1 MNIRKQVKKLGVLTA
16 IGAATV
22 MSSTA
27 VNAAVLTF
35 AEGDQV
41 IDSAVTSN
49 FSLTLVADGLIA
61 DSFGGGLLLTFNQ
74 SVVNITGS
82 TIDSYWNIVN
92 TNGPADNANGTFEF
106 RIGSFFSGP
115 ANTVSQNILTLDFS
129 VVGDGAFDFGFQ
141 SLGAVGDWA
150 YTPPLVPVGEG
161 DKTYC
166 LTTDFSAP
174 TTCIDSIAD
183 STGREL
189 LTLSSTNVT
198 VASTVVPVPAAVWL
212 FGSGL
217 IGLVGISRRK
227 AA

>member
-1 MNIRKQVKKLGVLTA
+1 
-16 IGAATV
+16 

-41 IDSAVTSN
+41 IDSAVTTN
-49 FSLTLVADGLIA
+49 FSLTLVANGLIA
-61 DSFGGGLLLTFNQ
+61 DSFGGGLLLTFDE

-82 TIDSYWNIVN
+82 TVDSHWNIVN
-92 TNGPADNANGTFEF
+92 TNGPANNAAGTFEF
-106 RIGSFFSGP
+106 RLGSFFTGP
-115 ANTVSQNILTLDFS
+115 ANTTSQNILTLDFS
-129 VVGDGAFDFGFQ
+129 VVGDGAFDFGFL

-150 YTPPLVPVGEG
+150 YTPALATVGEG

-166 LTTDFSAP
+166 LTTDVAHP
-174 TTCIDSIAD
+174 ATCIDSIAA
-183 STGREL
+183 SAGREL
-189 LTLSSTNVT
+189 LTLSSTNIS
-198 VASTVVPVPAAVWL
+198 VASTAVPVPAAVWL